1 MPEVVRWHLKTLNIM
16 ATPLHEEIQKF
27 YEEEEYETMYD
38 TLPESYVEAVT
49 EGYANDD

>member
-27 YEEEEYETMYD
+27 YEEEPSMKQCM
-38 TLPESYVEAVT
+38 TLFQ
-49 EGYANDD
+49 NLM